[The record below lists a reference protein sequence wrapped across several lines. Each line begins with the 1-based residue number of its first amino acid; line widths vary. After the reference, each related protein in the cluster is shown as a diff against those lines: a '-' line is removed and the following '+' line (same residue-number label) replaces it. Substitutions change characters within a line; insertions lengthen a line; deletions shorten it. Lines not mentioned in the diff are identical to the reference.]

1 MIRIAIIGDIGS
13 GKTFISKLFGYPTF
27 NADEIVS
34 KIYSKDKKTYYKL
47 KKKLPNCLSNFP
59 VKKDELIKAIIKNE
73 KNIKIISTIIHP
85 IVRRHLEQFLKK
97 NKNNTVILDIP
108 LFLENKLDKKK
119 DKIIFIDSNRRDI
132 LKNIKIR
139 KNYNKLVLKRLRKL
153 QLPLYKKRRKSYFI
167 IKNNFKV
174 DLARKNVKNILR
186 KILTWKR

>member
-1 MIRIAIIGDIGS
+1 M
-13 GKTFISKLFGYPTF
+13 
-27 NADEIVS
+27 
-34 KIYSKDKKTYYKL
+34 
-47 KKKLPNCLSNFP
+47 
-59 VKKDELIKAIIKNE
+59 
-73 KNIKIISTIIHP
+73 
-85 IVRRHLEQFLKK
+85 KK

-153 QLPLYKKRRKSYFI
+153 QLPLYKKRRKSNFI

-186 KILTWKR
+186 KILT